1 MAADGGVAF
10 ARLFSQR
17 RRELDLSVVDV
28 AVRTGRPIEVVVG
41 WDQGR
46 AVPEDEEVDRVA
58 DILKLPKPLLK
69 EALRRVADYRMDT
82 PPPEGRSESP
92 EREDGSEESA
102 SITTEVLLSAAYPST
117 AVTERLRE
125 LPDLAMRSF
134 LSMFSDMRRY
144 RDRKRRLA
152 RAPTPFP
159 SYTEDRDQLLT
170 YRLRMVFTA
179 AGLAVLA
186 LVLRWS
192 IAGLG
197 SAISDLWNALTGAL

>member
-1 MAADGGVAF
+1 MATDGGMAF

-46 AVPEDEEVDRVA
+46 AVPEDEEVDSVA

-69 EALRRVADYRMDT
+69 EALRRVADHRMDT
-82 PPPEGRSESP
+82 PPPEHRSESP
-92 EREDGSEESA
+92 DLEDDSEESA
-102 SITTEVLLSAAYPST
+102 STTTEALLIAPYPST
-117 AVTERLRE
+117 AVKERLRE

-134 LSMFSDMRRY
+134 LSMFTDMRRS
-144 RDRKRRLA
+144 RNRKRRMA
-152 RAPTPFP
+152 RAPTLFP

-170 YRLRMVFTA
+170 YRLRMVFTT

-186 LVLRWS
+186 LILRWS
-192 IAGLG
+192 IGGLG

>member
-1 MAADGGVAF
+1 MATDGGMAF

-46 AVPEDEEVDRVA
+46 AVPEDEEVDSVA
-58 DILKLPKPLLK
+58 DILQLPKPLLK
-69 EALRRVADYRMDT
+69 EALRRVANYRMDT
-82 PPPEGRSESP
+82 PPPEDRSESP
-92 EREDGSEESA
+92 DPDDESEESA
-102 SITTEVLLSAAYPST
+102 PMSTEALLSAPYPST
-117 AVTERLRE
+117 AVRERFRQ
-125 LPDLAMRSF
+125 LPDLVTRSF
-134 LSMFSDMRRY
+134 LSMFSDLRRS
-144 RDRKRRLA
+144 RNRRRRLA
-152 RAPTPFP
+152 RAPTAFP

-192 IAGLG
+192 IGGLG